1 MGYPGDQGNPGG
13 RTPRPPQ
20 SPYGPGD
27 DRPFD
32 GPPGPYDQGGGLPPP
47 GVPDGPAFGRE
58 REFGPG
64 PGRYDDRYD
73 DGPYDDRFD
82 DDRFDDER
90 PRRRRPLVI
99 GAIVG
104 AGIVL
109 VGGGVALS
117 STLGGDSGAPA
128 AADRPAPATTPPTPT
143 PSVTLA
149 PVKLRDRTTDPAPL
163 TLKEVFGNGEFE
175 VNDHKYARTAWHS
188 EKKCTGIV
196 GGAKLDTAVAKGG
209 CTQALRAT
217 YAISGGALIGTLGV
231 LNLKSE
237 AHAEAAEKAATA
249 DDAYLLALPGKGIT
263 KTNGKGVALG
273 TARARG
279 HYLVMTWVQ
288 RPNGKTIS
296 KRHHGTVRVF
306 GDEIYRG
313 SNLALALHYRETEGK
328 PLQK

>member
-1 MGYPGDQGNPGG
+1 MGYPGDQGSSGG
-13 RTPRPPQ
+13 RAPWPPQ

-27 DRPFD
+27 DRPYD
-32 GPPGPYDQGGGLPPP
+32 GPPPHDAGFPPP
-47 GVPDGPAFGRE
+47 DDRGFGPA
-58 REFGPG
+58 
-64 PGRYDDRYD
+64 PGRDRYEQ
-73 DGPYDDRFD
+73 DRYEQ
-82 DDRFDDER
+82 DRSREER

-99 GAIVG
+99 GAAV
-104 AGIVL
+104 AAAVVL

-117 STLGGDSGAPA
+117 SVLGGGSEAPA
-128 AADRPAPATTPPTPT
+128 AADPPAPSTTPPTPT

-149 PVKLRDRTTDPAPL
+149 PVKLRSRTTDPSPL

-175 VNDHKYARTAWHS
+175 IDDHEYARTAWNS
-188 EKKCTGIV
+188 EEKCTSVV
-196 GGAKLDTAVAKGG
+196 GGAALDAAVKKGG

-231 LNLKSE
+231 LNLE
-237 AHAEAAEKAATA
+237 TQAHAEAAEKAATA

-273 TARARG
+273 TAKARG

-288 RPNGKTIS
+288 RPSGKAIS
-296 KRHHGTVRVF
+296 KRHHDTVRVF